1 MRSLAKSKTSFSGSL
16 SPGVG
21 FERPHGAGAGA
32 PALSRLPSLSAVV
45 RARKFRD
52 RVARLRRVYALAEA
66 GLTIQAAARKAG
78 VKSSALYR
86 WLAAV
91 KRKGEAGLNFP
102 LPSGRP
108 PRKNS
113 D

>member
-1 MRSLAKSKTSFSGSL
+1 L
-16 SPGVG
+16 
-21 FERPHGAGAGA
+21 
-32 PALSRLPSLSAVV
+32 PALTAVV

-78 VKSSALYR
+78 VSSGVLYR

-108 PRKNS
+108 PRKGRKLS
-113 D
+113 SHSAGT

>member
-1 MRSLAKSKTSFSGSL
+1 M
-16 SPGVG
+16 
-21 FERPHGAGAGA
+21 ERPHGAGAAVA
-32 PALSRLPSLSAVV
+32 PALSRRLPALAGIV

-78 VKSSALYR
+78 VPSGVLYR

-108 PRKNS
+108 PRQGRS
-113 D
+113 VSSHSARE